1 MSSDQEKAEMYQNI
15 YLKLTKEIGLLLN
28 KPNSSGKTPLH
39 VAAEHGNQQFIE
51 LAIKGKSKKE
61 IVEMLNLKTN

>member
-15 YLKLTKEIGLLLN
+15 YLKLTKEIGLVLN

-39 VAAEHGNQQFIE
+39 VAAEHGNQ
-51 LAIKGKSKKE
+51 
-61 IVEMLNLKTN
+61 